1 MRHTTALFA
10 ILSLA
15 AFGACASSQQGAGPP
30 VSVHIAP
37 VETSSDLFYFPGP
50 IGLRYGV
57 EVSNPSN
64 EPVTLRRLDLHS
76 FGGGAYALRANSTP
90 MNVRVPAGASK
101 TFSISTWGR
110 ARGGY
115 LSAGEPV
122 VLQGTAYFDSPKG
135 PFVKLF
141 QENVQTYP

>member
-1 MRHTTALFA
+1 MRHTIALFA
-10 ILSLA
+10 IIITFT
-15 AFGACASSQQGAGPP
+15 AFGAFAKSSSPP
-30 VSVHIAP
+30 VSVRIAP
-37 VETSSDLFYFPGP
+37 LDTTSDSFYFRGP

-90 MNVRVPAGASK
+90 
-101 TFSISTWGR
+101 ISTWGR
-110 ARGGY
+110 ARGGFIN
-115 LSAGEPV
+115 SGEPV
-122 VLQGTAYFDSPKG
+122 ILQGTAYFDSPKG

-141 QENVQTYP
+141 QENVVPNP

>member
-1 MRHTTALFA
+1 MRHTIALFA
-10 ILSLA
+10 IIVFT
-15 AFGACASSQQGAGPP
+15 AFGAYASQKGSSPP

-37 VETSSDLFYFPGP
+37 LDTTSDLFYFRGP

-64 EPVTLRRLDLHS
+64 ETITLRRLDLHS

-90 MNVRVPAGASK
+90 MKVQIPPGGAK

-110 ARGGY
+110 ARGGFIN
-115 LSAGEPV
+115 SGEPV
-122 VLQGTAYFDSPKG
+122 ILQGTAYFDGPKG

-141 QENVQTYP
+141 QENVVPNP

>member
-1 MRHTTALFA
+1 MRHTIALFA
-10 ILSLA
+10 ILSLTT
-15 AFGACASSQQGAGPP
+15 FGACASSQQGSGPP
-30 VSVHIAP
+30 VSVRIAP
-37 VETSSDLFYFPGP
+37 LDTASDLFYFRGP

-76 FGGGAYALRANSTP
+76 AGGGAYALRANSTP
-90 MNVRVPAGASK
+90 LKVQVPPGAAK

-115 LSAGEPV
+115 LNAGEPV
-122 VLQGTAYFDSPKG
+122 ILQGTAYFDSPKG

>member
-1 MRHTTALFA
+1 MRHTIALFA
-10 ILSLA
+10 IISLT
-15 AFGACASSQQGAGPP
+15 AFGACASQKGSGPP
-30 VSVHIAP
+30 VSVRIAP
-37 VETSSDLFYFPGP
+37 LDTTSDLFYFRGP

-76 FGGGAYALRANSTP
+76 AGGGAYALRADSTP
-90 MNVRVPAGASK
+90 MKVKVPPGASK

-110 ARGGY
+110 ARGGFIN
-115 LSAGEPV
+115 AGEPV
-122 VLQGTAYFDSPKG
+122 ILQGTAYFDSPRG

-141 QENVQTYP
+141 QENVVPNP